1 MKSAECTRYIDNS
14 DMYRYGKSKPEVAV
28 GVRSGV
34 YKIPMVR
41 MNESSD
47 EYPNVRVYIFKK
59 SKRLQSNLLVRE
71 VK

>member
-1 MKSAECTRYIDNS
+1 MKSA
-14 DMYRYGKSKPEVAV
+14 KSNRLAAV
-28 GVRSGV
+28 ESGANESCPAVDGVTHRPGV

>member
-1 MKSAECTRYIDNS
+1 MH
-14 DMYRYGKSKPEVAV
+14 RYGKSKPEVAA

-41 MNESSD
+41 MNENSD
-47 EYPNVRVYIFKK
+47 EYPNVRVYIFEKW
-59 SKRLQSNLLVRE
+59 KRLQSNLLVRE